1 MVSVDIEI
9 MLYMR
14 RQLGCDKS
22 LGQFIIDKLFMVS
35 IFFYYVV
42 YVGSSKPV
50 EKVLWEKNL
59 TFLPDII
66 ISPRSV
72 VQ

>member
-35 IFFYYVV
+35 IFFLLCGVC
-42 YVGSSKPV
+42 GELKTRRESFMG
-50 EKVLWEKNL
+50 EKFNFS
-59 TFLPDII
+59 T
-66 ISPRSV
+66 
-72 VQ
+72 